1 MKKTKIDIIAGF
13 LGAGKTTFIKKL
25 MQDLVGEEK
34 VVILENEFGKINID
48 KETLGREGIIV
59 KSIQARCIC
68 CTGSGDL
75 ANGILEIIQEYEP
88 DRIMIEPTGVAKL
101 SEVKRILQMQDI
113 AELCELDHIVTI
125 VDAKNYYIRT
135 LISKEFF
142 EDQIRSSEVIFLSK
156 TDQMD
161 VQKVNDVKEDIHK
174 VQPRCL
180 IVTDTWDKIGSD
192 QLKILI
198 DYKQDVLVVKQ
209 PIRLI
214 KNHRNDYESYEIVL
228 EESLNINLIKL
239 FIEEID
245 KGIYGEIDRLKGIS
259 KDDIQGWYS
268 VESVPGETI
277 ILPLASEK
285 VLLEK
290 SQICIIGRQLETNKL
305 NERFKT

>member
-25 MQDLVGEEK
+25 MQDIVRDEK

-48 KETLGREGIIV
+48 KETLGRDGITV

-75 ANGILEIIQEYEP
+75 SNGILEIIQEYEP
-88 DRIMIEPTGVAKL
+88 DLIMIEPTGIAKL
-101 SEVKRILQMQDI
+101 SEVKKILQMKDI
-113 AELCELDHIVTI
+113 AELCEIDRIVTI

-161 VQKVNDVKEDIHK
+161 AQKVKDVKDDIHK
-174 VQPRCL
+174 VQPRCI
-180 IVTDTWDKIGSD
+180 IVTDTWDKIGSN
-192 QLKILI
+192 QLETLI
-198 DYKQDVLVVKQ
+198 DYKQDVSVIKQ

-214 KNHRNDYESYEIVL
+214 KNHRNDYESYEIVTA
-228 EESLNINLIKL
+228 ESVNINLIKL
-239 FIEEID
+239 FIEDID
-245 KGIYGEIDRLKGIS
+245 KGIYGEIHRLKGIC
-259 KDDIQGWYS
+259 KDDKQGWYS
-268 VESVPGETI
+268 VEFVPGETI
-277 ILPLASEK
+277 ILPLANEK

-290 SQICIIGRQLETNKL
+290 CQICIIGRQLETNKL
-305 NERFKT
+305 NERF